1 MAKAVTCVRLSVLL
15 LSAGGYQ
22 AVGTGRLPAGGAGE
36 RRPRACTLPVP
47 FLLKASVP
55 EEVPRDSLRAK
66 SRPRPASCARC
77 GRAHLSPGPGHQPS
91 VRGTWSLFLPL
102 LLAWLSCVWGT
113 SPAWATGKG
122 GRETEGEATVTC
134 ARGHAERREKSPGS
148 RHGAEAGWRVP
159 ACAPPP
165 FAAGLAY

>member
-1 MAKAVTCVRLSVLL
+1 MCPSVCPPVKCWRVPGRGDRQA
-15 LSAGGYQ
+15 SCGGRWGE
-22 AVGTGRLPAGGAGE
+22 APAGLH
-36 RRPRACTLPVP
+36 PPCP
-47 FLLKASVP
+47 LLKASVP